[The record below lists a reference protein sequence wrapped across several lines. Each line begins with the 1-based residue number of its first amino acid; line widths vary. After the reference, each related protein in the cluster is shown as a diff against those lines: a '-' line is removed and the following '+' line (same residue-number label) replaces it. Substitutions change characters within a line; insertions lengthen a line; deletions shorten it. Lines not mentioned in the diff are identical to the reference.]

1 MQESKEQKF
10 LEFTKDDEAI
20 HVSFLKNGVQVADI
34 LLGIT
39 ATINMVMEETGKGKE
54 DIFKVIDEMLEEA
67 RKDNKN
73 KEGERKNGSV
83 RETFT
88 VRRISYDVGVE
99 RTFPIHSP
107 LIDHVEV
114 TRQGKTR
121 RGR

>member
-73 KEGERKNGSV
+73 KEGERKNGS
-83 RETFT
+83 
-88 VRRISYDVGVE
+88 
-99 RTFPIHSP
+99 
-107 LIDHVEV
+107 
-114 TRQGKTR
+114 K
-121 RGR
+121 